1 MGFTYVV
8 DGPALEVPGGGC
20 CTGGGDACEGPCTG
34 EAQGGAA
41 EDCTQAP
48 ASYQHH
54 TLPHQTFLGTTQVFE
69 RASQLPTIY
78 NAQVQERA
86 KQTIYQLHGED

>member
-8 DGPALEVPGGGC
+8 DGPALEMPGGGGG
-20 CTGGGDACEGPCTG
+20 TGSGDAGEGPGTG

-48 ASYQHH
+48 ASDQHH
-54 TLPHQTFLGTTQVFE
+54 TLPHQTFLGKHKHWLYNLIYVNQWAYDSHLQQHK
-69 RASQLPTIY
+69 ASFRI
-78 NAQVQERA
+78 V
-86 KQTIYQLHGED
+86 